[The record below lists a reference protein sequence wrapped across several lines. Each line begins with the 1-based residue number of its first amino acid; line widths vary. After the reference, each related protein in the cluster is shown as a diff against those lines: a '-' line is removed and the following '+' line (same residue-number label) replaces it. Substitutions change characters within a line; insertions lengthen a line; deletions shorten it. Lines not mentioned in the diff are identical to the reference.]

1 MMNGGLYRVGPFV
14 AVAALVALLAGC
26 GRNVFVREE
35 RAAWRGQAEAQCL
48 RAGLVKRSSA
58 IQMIGAVNGAGTC
71 GMDQGLRV
79 TALENGA
86 VRLTSRQTLNCPMVT
101 ALDRWLAEIV
111 QPAAESTYGAQV
123 VEVKAGSYACRS
135 RNNQPGARL
144 SEHSF
149 GNGADIFSFR
159 FADGREVAVKTGW
172 KGAPDEQHFL
182 RTVFTGA
189 CQQFRT
195 VLGPGAD
202 AFHYDHLH
210 LDLAMHDP
218 RGLRT
223 VCKPVLKFDPVP
235 YEGIVDRPASLAANT
250 RAPLPRPVYAQ
261 QPAPS
266 LPRTSVA
273 QSTRLAPPAA
283 IGAPLALSGRT
294 PLDNEDT
301 APAPE
306 DDPYAAND

>member
-26 GRNVFVREE
+26 GRNVFMQEQ
-35 RAAWRGQAEAQCL
+35 RAAWRGEAEAQCL
-48 RAGLVKRSSA
+48 RSGAVKRSPY
-58 IQMIGAVNGAGTC
+58 IQLIGTVNGAGTC
-71 GMDQGLRV
+71 GMDSALRV
-79 TALENGA
+79 TALSAGQ
-86 VRLTSRQTLNCPMVT
+86 VGLTSRQTLGCPMVA
-101 ALDRWLAEIV
+101 ALERWVAEIV
-111 QPAAESTYGAQV
+111 QPAAEQTYGARV
-123 VEVKAGSYACRS
+123 VEMKAGSYSCRT
-135 RNNQPGARL
+135 RNGQPGAKM

-159 FADGREVAVKTGW
+159 FADGREVAVKSGW

-195 VLGPGAD
+195 VLGPGSD

-235 YEGIVDRPASLAANT
+235 YEGIVDRPSNASNT
-250 RAPLPRPVYAQ
+250 RSPLPRPVYAQ
-261 QPAPS
+261 PLQPSAPR
-266 LPRTSVA
+266 LNIA
-273 QSTRLAPPAA
+273 QSPRIAPPAA
-283 IGAPLALSGRT
+283 IGAPLALHGRT
-294 PLDNEDT
+294 PLGGDSEE
-301 APAPE
+301 PE
-306 DDPYAAND
+306 DDPLAASD